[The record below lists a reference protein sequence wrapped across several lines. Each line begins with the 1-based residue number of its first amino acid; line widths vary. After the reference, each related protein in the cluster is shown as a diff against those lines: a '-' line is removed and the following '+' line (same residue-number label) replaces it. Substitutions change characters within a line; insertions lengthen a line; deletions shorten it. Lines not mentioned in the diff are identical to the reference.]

1 MDRTSLA
8 DELRAARFRTTRFR
22 TGYDE
27 GSADD
32 LIDLLAGQLVA
43 GAADHEIV
51 ATVEASRFPTTTA
64 RRGYETADVDALL
77 ARVTST
83 LGGTTTTQSRHGSAD
98 TGQTGDA
105 SGTRSTSS
113 PSSSGADLPS
123 ALIEPPRGFL
133 ARLLGR

>member
-8 DELRAARFRTTRFR
+8 DELRAARFRTTQFR

-27 GSADD
+27 GSVDD
-32 LIDLLAGQLVA
+32 LLDLLAGQLVA

-83 LGGTTTTQSRHGSAD
+83 LGGTATTRSTHGSSGA
-98 TGQTGDA
+98 GETGDT

>member
-8 DELRAARFRTTRFR
+8 DELRAARFRTTQFR

-27 GSADD
+27 GSVDD
-32 LIDLLAGQLVA
+32 LIDLVAGQLDA
-43 GAADHEIV
+43 GVADHEIV

-83 LGGTTTTQSRHGSAD
+83 LGGTATTRSTHGSSGAGD
-98 TGQTGDA
+98 T
-105 SGTRSTSS
+105 SGTR
-113 PSSSGADLPS
+113 SSGADLPS

>member
-27 GSADD
+27 GSVDD
-32 LIDLLAGQLVA
+32 LLDLLAGPLVA
-43 GAADHEIV
+43 DVADHEIV
-51 ATVEASRFPTTTA
+51 ATVESSRFPTSPA
-64 RRGYETADVDALL
+64 RRGYAAADVDALL
-77 ARVTST
+77 ARATST
-83 LGGTTTTQSRHGSAD
+83 LGRTTTTQSRHGTAE
-98 TGQTGDA
+98 TGETGDT

>member
-1 MDRTSLA
+1 M
-8 DELRAARFRTTRFR
+8 
-22 TGYDE
+22 
-27 GSADD
+27 
-32 LIDLLAGQLVA
+32 
-43 GAADHEIV
+43 ADHEIV

-83 LGGTTTTQSRHGSAD
+83 LGGTATTRSTHGSSGAGETGD
-98 TGQTGDA
+98 TG
-105 SGTRSTSS
+105 GTRST
-113 PSSSGADLPS
+113 SSSGADLPS

>member
-8 DELRAARFRTTRFR
+8 DELRAARFRTTQFR

-27 GSADD
+27 GSVDD
-32 LIDLLAGQLVA
+32 LIDLVAGQLDA
-43 GAADHEIV
+43 GVADHEIV
-51 ATVEASRFPTTTA
+51 VTVEASRFPTTTA

-83 LGGTTTTQSRHGSAD
+83 LGGTATTRSTHGSPGA
-98 TGQTGDA
+98 GETGDTSDT
-105 SGTRSTSS
+105 SGTRST
-113 PSSSGADLPS
+113 SSSGADLPS